1 MRIAWSD
8 IASRSADGLDGRDVV
23 VDGFACPVEPGARVF
38 ALLAEAPCC
47 AGCLPRDPLKRIEV
61 HARPLSQAGWVR
73 LHGTWRVLRDDPAGW
88 RYQLLDARPSGMTR
102 RGIVVGGPL
111 LCVGVSLPANQS
123 AVAQARET
131 AVDAVT
137 VDMHSHAG
145 SITGVRRIRDNAPYT
160 PLADPMRQGGMAV
173 VCLAIVSDAPT
184 HRVMSDHR
192 IHPFRAPEP
201 GELYMYGQRSFE
213 RLHELVR
220 QEELRVITAAAALRD
235 ARSASPS
242 VIVAAEG
249 GDFLEGNV
257 DRVDEAYTTWQ
268 LRHLQLTH
276 YRVNELGDI
285 QTEDPVHGGLTD
297 TGADVI
303 RRCNKLGIV
312 VDVAHG
318 TFDLVKRAASVTSKP
333 LILSHTSLAPN
344 GVPKLHSRLISP
356 EHARVVA
363 DTGGAVGVWPP
374 MTQFPDKQAMAVG
387 VARMV
392 DVVGIDHVGLGSDMM
407 GLVGPSV
414 FDSYA
419 ELPELVA
426 ALVAQGFR
434 PNEIRKLL
442 GDNYV
447 RVFAA
452 TLA

>member
-1 MRIAWSD
+1 MRLAWSD
-8 IASRSADGLDGRDVV
+8 IESESADGLDGRHVV
-23 VDGFACPVEPGARVF
+23 VDGFVCPVEPGARVF
-38 ALLAEAPCC
+38 ALLAEPPCC

-61 HARPLSQAGWVR
+61 HARLLDQAGWIR
-73 LHGTWRVLRDDPAGW
+73 LRGTWRVLRDDPAGW
-88 RYQLLDARPSGMTR
+88 RYQLLDARPSGVTR

-111 LCVGVSLPANQS
+111 FCVGASLPANQS
-123 AVAQARET
+123 ALAQARET
-131 AVDAVT
+131 TADAVT

-145 SITGVRRIRDNAPYT
+145 SITGVRRIRENAPYT
-160 PLADPMRQGGMAV
+160 PLADPMRRGGMAV
-173 VCLAIVSDAPT
+173 ACLAIVSDAPT

-201 GELYMYGQRSFE
+201 GELYMYGQSSFE
-213 RLHELVR
+213 RLHGLVR
-220 QEELRVITAAAALRD
+220 QEGLRVITAAAALRD

-285 QTEDPVHGGLTD
+285 QTEDPMHGGLTD
-297 TGADVI
+297 MGADVI

-333 LILSHTSLAPN
+333 LILSHTSLAPD

-363 DTGGAVGVWPP
+363 ATGGAVGVWPP
-374 MTQFPDKQAMAVG
+374 MTRFPDKQAMAVG
-387 VARMV
+387 IARMV
-392 DVVGIDHVGLGSDMM
+392 DVAGIDHVGLGSDMM

-414 FDSYA
+414 FDSYT

-426 ALVAQGFR
+426 ALAAQGFQ

-447 RVFAA
+447 RVFTA